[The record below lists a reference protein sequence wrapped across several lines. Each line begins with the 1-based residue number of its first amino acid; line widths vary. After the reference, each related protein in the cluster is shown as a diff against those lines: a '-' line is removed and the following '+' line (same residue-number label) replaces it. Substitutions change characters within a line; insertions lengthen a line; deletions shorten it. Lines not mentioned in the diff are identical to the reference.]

1 MTEIRLERALLEITD
16 REAAASRQ
24 RYDEAGVLCLNLM
37 SSPGAGKTSLLERTL
52 RRLDG
57 ALRVGVIEGDIQG
70 ALDADRLERAGA
82 PVRQINTH
90 GACHLDPRQVIA
102 AAEDLGLAT
111 LDVLVVENVG
121 NLVCPAEFDLGEHAR
136 VMLLSTAEG
145 HDKPAKYPLMF
156 RTSDVLLINKIDL
169 LEFTD
174 FDVAEATRIA
184 RELNPALEVIE
195 ISCRTGQ
202 GLDRWV
208 DWLVRRRAAHRGDR

>member
-1 MTEIRLERALLEITD
+1 MTEIRIERALLEITD

-37 SSPGAGKTSLLERTL
+37 SSPGAGKTTLLERTL
-52 RRLDG
+52 EALDG
-57 ALRVGVIEGDIQG
+57 RLRVGIVEGDIQG
-70 ALDADRLERAGA
+70 ELDAQRLARFGA

-102 AAEDLGLAT
+102 EAGDMGLDA

-136 VMLLSTAEG
+136 VMLLSVAEG

-156 RTSDVLLINKIDL
+156 RTSDVLILNKVDL
-169 LEFTD
+169 LPYTD
-174 FDVAEATRIA
+174 FDVAEASRLA
-184 RELNPALEVIE
+184 RELNPAQEVLEV
-195 ISCRTGQ
+195 SCRTGA
-202 GLDRWV
+202 GLDAWIE
-208 DWLVRRRAAHRGDR
+208 WLVARHRAHLEAR